1 MNTSKKI
8 KTLYQEIEET
18 INKRLQMELT
28 AEVLGLC
35 VTNERGEV
43 RFHEEYFEHHVNVL
57 EAHGQSLKS
66 ECDEQREK
74 KRKIVDKYMP
84 DLSEIQ
90 KMRAQAD
97 LIEWEAWG

>member
-43 RFHEEYFEHHVNVL
+43 RFHEEYFEHQANIL
-57 EAHGQSLKS
+57 EAHAQSLKL

-74 KRKIVDKYMP
+74 KRKILEKYMV
-84 DLSEIQ
+84 LKSY
-90 KMRAQAD
+90 AQ
-97 LIEWEAWG
+97 G

>member
-8 KTLYQEIEET
+8 EILYQEIEDT

-43 RFHEEYFEHHVNVL
+43 RFHEEYFEHQANVL
-57 EAHGQSLKS
+57 EAHARSLKL
-66 ECDEQREK
+66 ECDELREK
-74 KRKIVDKYMP
+74 KRKVLEKYMV
-84 DLSEIQ
+84 
-90 KMRAQAD
+90 A
-97 LIEWEAWG
+97 